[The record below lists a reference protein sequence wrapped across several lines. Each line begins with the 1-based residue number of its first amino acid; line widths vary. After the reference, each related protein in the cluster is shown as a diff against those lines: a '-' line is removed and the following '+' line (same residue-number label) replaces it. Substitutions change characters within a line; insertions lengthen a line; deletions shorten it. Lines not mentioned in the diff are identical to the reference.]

1 MPIPLTNAETDLL
14 CIDNKDLRPDRSF
27 TYYELVRCP
36 FAFYD
41 PLKSIDGVCRIDQGN
56 ETSLVLSSQE
66 LKLGFYA
73 FDCVVN
79 QSSSEVISKYV
90 VVGRCVC
97 VFGCILC
104 ACYKRVHVPFR
115 LANDNNPR
123 RAVRIYINGELDNR
137 TDVYVDIGDSVDILV
152 LAAGNVSNITTSD
165 ERFRCRTD
173 FPCQQGN
180 PMKNRYRSCSLR
192 TPVNASDD
200 GRTLRILVDS
210 VELETIQIVRK

>member
-1 MPIPLTNAETDLL
+1 MPIPSTNAETDLL
-14 CIDNKDLRPDRSF
+14 CIDNKDLRPHRSF
-27 TYYELVRCP
+27 TYYELVQCP

-41 PLKSIDGVCRIDQGN
+41 PLKSIGGVCSIDQGN
-56 ETSLVLSSQE
+56 GTSLVLSSQE

-97 VFGCILC
+97 SVVSCVC
-104 ACYKRVHVPFR
+104 AYYKVHVPFR
-115 LANDNNPR
+115 LANDNNPL
-123 RAVRIYINGELDNR
+123 RAIRIYINGKLDNR
-137 TDVYVDIGDSVDILV
+137 TDLSVDVGDSVDILV
-152 LAAGNVSNITTSD
+152 LAVGNVSNITTND
-165 ERFRCRTD
+165 ERFRCKTD

-192 TPVNASDD
+192 TPVDASDD